1 MHESKGLRMKVFI
14 TGGSGQTGPAIVTE
28 LISAGHTVTGLAR
41 SDSASRILKT
51 LGAETVAGSLE
62 DLDVLAEAAASA
74 DGVVHMAYGGDFADP
89 EPMMR
94 RDVNAIT
101 ALGTALQGTDKPL
114 VATSGTLVLPVGHV
128 GTESDAADRNGLAPF
143 RVAGEDACL
152 AFAGRGVRASVVRL
166 APTVHG
172 PHDHGFM
179 PMLIDTARKTGVS
192 AYVRD
197 GNNLW
202 PAVHRADAAVL
213 FRLALEHG
221 APGSIFH
228 AVAETVAFRDI
239 ADTISRGLGVPT
251 VSLTTEAAAAHFI
264 SPFMA
269 MIYGANVPASS
280 TLTRKQLGWSPN
292 REGLLSDLENG
303 DYLEAL

>member
-1 MHESKGLRMKVFI
+1 MKVFI
-14 TGGSGQTGPAIVTE
+14 TGGSGQTGPAIITE

-41 SDSASRILKT
+41 SDRASRILKT
-51 LGAETVAGSLE
+51 LGAETVTGSLE

-101 ALGTALQGTDKPL
+101 ALGAALQGTDKPL

-128 GTESDAADRNGLAPF
+128 GTEDDAADRNGLAPF
-143 RVAGEDACL
+143 RIAGEDACL
-152 AFAGRGVRASVVRL
+152 AFAGRGVRASIVRL

-172 PHDHGFM
+172 PDDHGFM
-179 PMLIDTARKTGVS
+179 PLLIDTARKTGVS
-192 AYVRD
+192 AYVGD

-202 PAVHRADAAVL
+202 PAVHRTDAAVL

-221 APGSIFH
+221 AAGSIFH

-239 ADTISRGLGVPT
+239 AETISQGLGVPT
-251 VSLTTEAAAAHFI
+251 ASLTTEAAAAHFI

-280 TLTRKQLGWSPN
+280 TLTRKQLEWSPN

-303 DYLEAL
+303 DYLHAR